1 MLIWLLEINSSVI
14 VFNGL
19 ALLAALATLIVGQ
32 ITDNQAMLA
41 NLLTP
46 TQLLFVTL
54 IQSGITMWL
63 RNTNVTGQKP
73 IEILPATT
81 KDTKTK

>member
-1 MLIWLLEINSSVI
+1 MKLWRLKINSSVI

-19 ALLAALATLIVGQ
+19 AVLAALATLIVSQ
-32 ITDNQAMLA
+32 ITDNQAALT

-46 TQLLFVTL
+46 TQMVCVTL
-54 IQSGITMWL
+54 FQSGITMWL

-73 IEILPATT
+73 IEILPATS
-81 KDTKTK
+81 KDTVAK

>member
-1 MLIWLLEINSSVI
+1 MKLWRLKINSSVI

-19 ALLAALATLIVGQ
+19 ALLAALATLVVSQ
-32 ITDNQAMLA
+32 ITDNQAVLA

-46 TQLLFVTL
+46 TQLILVTL
-54 IQSGITMWL
+54 FQSGITMWL

-73 IEILPATT
+73 IEILPAAT
-81 KDTKTK
+81 KDPVEK

>member
-1 MLIWLLEINSSVI
+1 MKKTVI
-14 VFNGL
+14 LCDNPL
-19 ALLAALATLIVGQ
+19 ALLAALATLIVGL

-54 IQSGITMWL
+54 IQSGITMCL

>member
-1 MLIWLLEINSSVI
+1 MKIWRLKINSSVI

-46 TQLLFVTL
+46 VQVVIISL
-54 IQSGITMWL
+54 IS
-63 RNTNVTGQKP
+63 
-73 IEILPATT
+73 
-81 KDTKTK
+81 

>member
-1 MLIWLLEINSSVI
+1 MKLWRLKINSSVI

-19 ALLAALATLIVGQ
+19 ALLAALATLIVSQ

-46 TQLLFVTL
+46 TQLLMLTL
-54 IQSGITMWL
+54 FQSGVTMWL

-73 IEILPATT
+73 VEILPAPEKGKQT
-81 KDTKTK
+81 K